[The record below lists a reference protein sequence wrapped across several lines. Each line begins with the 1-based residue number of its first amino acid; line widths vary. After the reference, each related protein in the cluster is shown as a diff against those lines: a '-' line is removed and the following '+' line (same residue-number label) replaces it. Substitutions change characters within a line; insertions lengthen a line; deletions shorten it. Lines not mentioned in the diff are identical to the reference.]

1 MNNHNVEETFLRGR
15 HHFKLFL
22 GVISMSLTAT
32 LSCVLGLTPSGHLRL
47 REVQELTQS
56 GSAGKWWARDL
67 NLCLKF
73 LVLVMYE
80 EQQESAILVGAPHLP
95 WRASPLDDPVAL
107 L

>member
-32 LSCVLGLTPSGHLRL
+32 LSCVLGLTPSEHLRL
-47 REVQELTQS
+47 REVRELAQS
-56 GSAGKWWARDL
+56 GSAGKWWGRDL

-80 EQQESAILVGAPHLP
+80 EQWESTVLLWELLIYRGGP
-95 WRASPLDDPVAL
+95 AL
-107 L
+107 WTTP